1 MTRRGI
7 VTGGTWCV
15 DRNKLVDFW
24 PAEDG
29 LAEIIETAQ
38 DGGGSG
44 YNLAVD
50 VRRLDPDFPVAT
62 IALVGD
68 DDDGRFLLAQADAA
82 GIDRTQLA
90 FTAEAPT
97 QYTDAYAS
105 RRTGRRTHIFFRG
118 TASLLTPG
126 HFDFAR
132 RGERI
137 LHLGLPGVHRIMDAP
152 WQGEPNGWVAVL
164 KKARAVG
171 LMTNLELASVA
182 PEQIATLV
190 RPCLPYL
197 DLLVVNDVEIG
208 AIAGVSLVSDG
219 HTDVAGCI
227 EAAKAVLPRGAM
239 QVVVAHFPMGAV
251 AVPRSGEP
259 VLMPSI
265 AIPPSQVAGANGAG
279 DAFAAG
285 FVYGFHEGWS
295 LAECLVL
302 AHATAAASLLS
313 MTTTG
318 GVEPWRKCLELAR
331 RWGSRPPL
339 A

>member
-29 LAEIIETAQ
+29 LAEIVEMAQ

-50 VRRLDPDFPVAT
+50 VRRLDPGLPVAT
-62 IALVGD
+62 MGLVGD
-68 DDDGRFLLAQADAA
+68 DEDGHFLLAQADAA
-82 GIDRTQLA
+82 GIDRAQLA
-90 FTAEAPT
+90 TTGAAPT

-118 TASLLTPG
+118 TASLLTPD

-132 RGERI
+132 RDERI
-137 LHLGLPGVHRIMDAP
+137 LHLGLPGVHRLMDAP
-152 WQGEPNGWVAVL
+152 WRDEANGWVAVL
-164 KKARAVG
+164 KKARAAG
-171 LMTNLELASVA
+171 LQTNLELASVA
-182 PEQIATLV
+182 PEQIAALV
-190 RPCLPYL
+190 RPCLPWL

-208 AIAGVSLVSDG
+208 AIAGASLVSDG

-227 EAAKAVLPRGAM
+227 AAAKAVLPRGTM

-251 AVPRSGEP
+251 AVPRGGEP
-259 VLMPSI
+259 VVVPSVN
-265 AIPPSQVAGANGAG
+265 IPPSEVVGANGAG
-279 DAFAAG
+279 DAFASG
-285 FVYGFHEGWS
+285 FVYGFHQGWS
-295 LAECLVL
+295 LAECLAL
-302 AHATAAASLLS
+302 AHATAAASLRS
-313 MTTTG
+313 VTTTG
-318 GVEPWRKCLELAR
+318 GVEPWQKCLELAR
-331 RWGSRPPL
+331 RWGPRPPL
-339 A
+339 V